1 MKPYKTPILLF
12 LIGILITLVV
22 AALKIIHVDG
32 ANLVLILGMLTE
44 ALAIISLIWII
55 LKKK

>member
-12 LIGILITLVV
+12 LLGILITLVG
-22 AALKIIHVDG
+22 ASLKIMHVNG

>member
-12 LIGILITLVV
+12 LIGILITLVG

>member
-12 LIGILITLVV
+12 LLGIFITLVG
-22 AALKIIHVDG
+22 AALKIMHVDG

-44 ALAIISLIWII
+44 ALAIISLIWVI

>member
-12 LIGILITLVV
+12 LIGILITLVG
-22 AALKIIHVDG
+22 AALKIIHVVG

>member
-1 MKPYKTPILLF
+1 MKQFKTPIILF
-12 LIGILITLVV
+12 LIGILFTIVGAT
-22 AALKIIHVDG
+22 LKIAHLEG
-32 ANLVLILGMLTE
+32 ANLVLILGMLIE

>member
-1 MKPYKTPILLF
+1 MKPFKTPILLF
-12 LIGILITLVV
+12 LIGILITLFG
-22 AALKIIHVDG
+22 AALKIMHVDG

>member
-1 MKPYKTPILLF
+1 MKPYKTPILFF
-12 LIGILITLVV
+12 LLGILITLVG
-22 AALKIIHVDG
+22 AALKIMHVDE

-44 ALAIISLIWII
+44 TLAIISLIWVI

>member
-12 LIGILITLVV
+12 LLGILITLVG
-22 AALKIIHVDG
+22 AALKIMHVDG

-55 LKKK
+55 IKKK

>member
-12 LIGILITLVV
+12 LIGILITLVGV
-22 AALKIIHVDG
+22 ALKIMHVDG

-44 ALAIISLIWII
+44 ALAIISLIWVI

>member
-12 LIGILITLVV
+12 LLGIFITLVG
-22 AALKIIHVDG
+22 AALKIMHVDG

-44 ALAIISLIWII
+44 AVAIISLIWII

>member
-1 MKPYKTPILLF
+1 MKPYKTPILFF
-12 LIGILITLVV
+12 LLGILITLVG
-22 AALKIIHVDG
+22 AALKIMHVDE

-44 ALAIISLIWII
+44 ALAIISLIWVI

>member
-12 LIGILITLVV
+12 LLGILITLVG
-22 AALKIIHVDG
+22 AALKIMHVNG